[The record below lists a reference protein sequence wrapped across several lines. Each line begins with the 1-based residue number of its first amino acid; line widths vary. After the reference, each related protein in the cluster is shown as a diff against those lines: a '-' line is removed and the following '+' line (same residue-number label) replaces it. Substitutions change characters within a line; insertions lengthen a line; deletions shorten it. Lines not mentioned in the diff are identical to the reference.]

1 MDALRE
7 FTSCRWCCCC
17 HSLGNF
23 PFKLPLK
30 YLVILFLLVLLTWHV
45 PWCPLY
51 MHYTARECPQHLCFI
66 LTENEK
72 RERLTMKIS
81 STVKCCKSRRLLTL
95 QPGRKSTI
103 LYQNRSQ
110 HTGFLFFIFLSS
122 LVICTLYL
130 IIFFPPH
137 RLMVKSLQ
145 FSVVFACFMLWLP
158 LEWNEHT
165 QLKTQLFSF

>member
-7 FTSCRWCCCC
+7 FTSCRWWC

-81 STVKCCKSRRLLTL
+81 SRVKCCKSRRLLTL
-95 QPGRKSTI
+95 QPDRKSTSP
-103 LYQNRSQ
+103 YQNRSQ
-110 HTGFLFFIFLSS
+110 HTGFFYFSFVFFSDMYLIFDNIFSHIASWSS
-122 LVICTLYL
+122 LCSLVLCLNTLCYG
-130 IIFFPPH
+130 
-137 RLMVKSLQ
+137 SL
-145 FSVVFACFMLWLP
+145 
-158 LEWNEHT
+158 
-165 QLKTQLFSF
+165 